1 MSSFISGETEL
12 VSVTYKMPDVGRMRA
27 TQEIALIAV
36 LSAAYAAAI
45 SLIILPSPTGG
56 YTHIGDFVVFMA
68 ALLFGYRVGGFVG
81 VIGALAVDLFTGYP
95 RWFVSIPA
103 HGLEGFV
110 PGLMKNKP
118 FAMQVIGC
126 IVGGFLMATTYF
138 LVNIYIKGIALA
150 VISYARDLFVQA
162 GLSIVVALI
171 VVKTV
176 KRVLPQLD

>member
-1 MSSFISGETEL
+1 MELFSGTF
-12 VSVTYKMPDVGRMRA
+12 KMPELGKTQA
-27 TQEIALIAV
+27 TREIALTAV

-45 SLIILPSPTGG
+45 LLIIIPSPTGG
-56 YTHIGDFVVFMA
+56 YTHVGDFVVFMA

-103 HGLEGFV
+103 HWLEGFV

-118 FAMQVIGC
+118 FAMQIIGC
-126 IVGGFLMATTYF
+126 VVGGFLMATTYF
-138 LVNIYIKGIALA
+138 IVNIYIKGIALA

-162 GLSIVVALI
+162 GFSIVIALI

>member
-1 MSSFISGETEL
+1 MRF
-12 VSVTYKMPDVGRMRA
+12 VSVTFKMSKVEKVRITR
-27 TQEIALIAV
+27 EIALTAV
-36 LSAAYAAAI
+36 LSAAYAVAI
-45 SLIILPSPTGG
+45 LLIIVPSPTGG
-56 YTHIGDFVVFMA
+56 YTHIGDFVVFVA

-81 VIGALAVDLFTGYP
+81 VIGALAIDLFTGYP

-103 HGLEGFV
+103 HWLEGFV

-118 FAMQVIGC
+118 FVMQIIGC
-126 IVGGFLMATTYF
+126 VVGGFLMATTYF

-171 VVKTV
+171 AVKTV
-176 KRVLPQLD
+176 KRVLPQLN